1 MDDHLWEKFFQ
12 ALEDRDV
19 DQDAVTEELSAIV
32 GRYNERKRHYHN
44 LEHVIRL
51 LALCDELGISDPDI
65 MLAVIYHDII
75 YRPGSLKNEEK
86 SAAYARES
94 LGRLGVDPDRVG
106 QVCEMILATGN
117 HLKLQDN
124 PLAQTFLDLDLSIL
138 GSPREDYQVYADG
151 VRKEYSW
158 IPEFVFKKNRRRF
171 LERILAVEF
180 IFHTDLF
187 REKYE
192 DSARANIE
200 WELGL

>member
-1 MDDHLWEKFFQ
+1 MDDHLLEKFFQ

-44 LEHVIRL
+44 LEHVTRL
-51 LALCDELGISDPDI
+51 LALCDELEISDPDI

-94 LGRLGVDPDRVG
+94 LGRLGVDPDRMS
-106 QVCEMILATGN
+106 QVCEMVLATAN
-117 HLKLQDN
+117 HLIPQDD
-124 PLAQTFLDLDLSIL
+124 PLTQTLLDLDMSIL
-138 GSPREDYQVYADG
+138 GSPREDYQIYAEG

-158 IPEFVFKKNRRRF
+158 IPEFVFKKKRRRF
-171 LERILAVEF
+171 LEKVLGVES

-192 DSARANIE
+192 DSARRNIK